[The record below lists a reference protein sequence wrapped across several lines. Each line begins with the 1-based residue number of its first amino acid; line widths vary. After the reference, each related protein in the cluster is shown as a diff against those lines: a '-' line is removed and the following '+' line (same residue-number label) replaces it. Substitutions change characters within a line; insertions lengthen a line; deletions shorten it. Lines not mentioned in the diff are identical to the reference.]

1 MKLKLTI
8 LFILFQLSVFARQ
21 ETYII
26 SSGERGGNYYKTGI
40 IIDSI
45 LNKNYPQFYFKNVWS
60 KGSIDNLKNLEDKK
74 ADFALVQHNIL
85 LQNFYNTASGA
96 KDIEVIIPLFEEEL
110 QIYCKAPQPIVSI
123 EKLKDDLK
131 KNIKIGVVSK
141 ESYSYKIFENI
152 AQLLNIDFSKSII
165 IEGDYTQL
173 IESFRK
179 NEIDYIVSF
188 SAKLQEVEKMAQKA
202 NVCFSNDEIEFI
214 LSRTK
219 NLFKHKSSRG
229 ESFESYKIGTYTY
242 LIGLSDKINE
252 LDEVRPVFEILQK
265 TDTDLLFSKNIK
277 QSISDFK
284 SIKTQSIIDFL
295 PLNGRFA
302 SEISHISQ
310 EVYIKK
316 IAVYVLFSLFLMFL
330 FLKRKQIFKFIK
342 LKRNWYRYNHIFIGV
357 LLLVFF
363 YLITVELMIY
373 GEKQLNES
381 VNIKSQIIN
390 MPRKQLHFWLLT
402 SNLSQNTYGIY
413 PISILAKLM
422 YSLSFYS
429 LWLGGICIAV
439 AEFLVKR
446 IIRKRNSGMM
456 KISYNNHTV
465 ITGWNKNTEL
475 FIKGFF
481 SAREFVE
488 DKTELVLV
496 IQEAA
501 KLREENKYIQEL
513 VDEKRISLVNGD
525 IREEQ
530 TLIMA
535 NVYKAKTVVLFAED
549 NTPRA
554 DEKTLLRALSISRHC
569 RKLALENTTKTK
581 DGDLVKDNYI
591 DSIYIIAEVNNN
603 LYKEDLYK
611 ADVNEIICS
620 AVYNKNII
628 TQSIFNHGV
637 SKVFDEVLN
646 YNEFNEFYEIELKEE
661 KNAKFRGRTFDEL
674 LAILRK
680 ADVLLIAIHKL
691 YYKKDGELIID
702 KEEIKRL
709 LAADGLTR
717 ELIINPRDEIE
728 KKHQADNDDS
738 LIVLCYDEKMLSQN
752 LARLQV

>member
-8 LFILFQLSVFARQ
+8 LFILFQLCVSAKQ
-21 ETYII
+21 KTYVI

-60 KGSIDNLKNLEDKK
+60 KGSIDNLKNIEDRK

-96 KDIEVIIPLFEEEL
+96 KDIEVIMPLFEEEL
-110 QIYCKAPQPIVSI
+110 QIYCKALQPIVSV

-152 AQLLNIDFSKSII
+152 AQLLNVDFSKSTV
-165 IEGDYTQL
+165 IEGNYTQL

-179 NEIDYIVSF
+179 NEIDYIISF
-188 SAKLQEVEKMAQKA
+188 SAKLQEIEKMAQKA
-202 NVCFSNDEIEFI
+202 NVCFTNDEIEFI

-219 NLFKHKSSRG
+219 NLFKHNSSKEKSTK
-229 ESFESYKIGTYTY
+229 SYKLGTYTY

-252 LDEVRPVFEILQK
+252 LDEVFPVFDILQK
-265 TDTDLLFSKNIK
+265 TEKNLLFNKNIK

-284 SIKTQSIIDFL
+284 SSKTQSIVDFL
-295 PLNGRFA
+295 PLNAKFA
-302 SEISHISQ
+302 SEISHINQ
-310 EVYIKK
+310 ETYIKE
-316 IAVYVLFSLFLMFL
+316 IAVYVLFSLFLALL
-330 FLKRKQIFKFIK
+330 FLKRKQVLKFIK
-342 LKRNWYRYNHIFIGV
+342 LKRNWYRYNHIFIGT
-357 LLLVFF
+357 LLLIFF

-390 MPRKQLHFWLLT
+390 MPRKQLHFWLIT

-446 IIRKRNSGMM
+446 IIRKRNNGMM
-456 KISYNNHTV
+456 RITCKNHTI

-475 FIKGFF
+475 FVKGFF
-481 SAREFVE
+481 SAQESVK
-488 DKTELVLV
+488 DKTKLVLV
-496 IQEAA
+496 TQDAG
-501 KLREENKYIQEL
+501 KLKEENKYIEEL
-513 VDEKRISLVNGD
+513 VSERRLNLVSGD
-525 IREEQ
+525 IREEH
-530 TLIMA
+530 TLEMA
-535 NVYKAKTVVLFAED
+535 NVYKAKTVVLFSED
-549 NTPRA
+549 NTQRA
-554 DEKTLLRALSISRHC
+554 DEKTLLRALSISRYC
-569 RKLALENTTKTK
+569 RKLALESTTHTK
-581 DGDLVKDNYI
+581 GGSFTKDNYI
-591 DSIYIIAEVNNN
+591 DSIYIIAEVNDN

-628 TQSIFNHGV
+628 IQSIFNHGV
-637 SKVFDEVLN
+637 SKVFDEVLD
-646 YNEFNEFYEIELKEE
+646 YNEFNEFYKIELKKEANS
-661 KNAKFRGRTFDEL
+661 KLRGKTFDEL
-674 LAILRK
+674 LTILRR
-680 ADVLLIAIHKL
+680 ADILLIAIHKL
-691 YYKKDGELIID
+691 YYKQDGDLIID
-702 KEEIKRL
+702 KEEIKKL
-709 LAADGLTR
+709 LANDGLTR
-717 ELIINPRDEIE
+717 ELIINPRDEVE
-728 KKHQADNDDS
+728 KKHQADDDDS
-738 LIVLCYDEKMLSQN
+738 LIVLCYDEKILSQN